1 MRSGMGHRERD
12 VSGRRAERI
21 HPAAVTEL
29 KGKEVRRAKHTA
41 GEVSTP
47 SISRKRE
54 TLARLCLEKM
64 NMAFG
69 GSMNVVAGLISGRV
83 GVAVSGLAI
92 WLKQPQYTEHGL
104 LMAVGAG
111 FANTIW
117 RFCAR

>member
-1 MRSGMGHRERD
+1 VRPGMGHRQRD

-21 HPAAVTEL
+21 DPAAGAEL
-29 KGKEVRRAKHTA
+29 KGKEVRRAKQTA

-54 TLARLCLEKM
+54 NLARLCLENM
-64 NMAFG
+64 NMAFV
-69 GSMNVVAGLISGRV
+69 GSMNVAVGLIGAGV

-92 WLKQPQYTEHGL
+92 WLKRPQYTEHEF
-104 LMAVGAG
+104 LMAVGTG

-117 RFCAR
+117 RFCAG

>member
-1 MRSGMGHRERD
+1 MGDRKRD

-21 HPAAVTEL
+21 HPTTIAEL
-29 KGKEVRRAKHTA
+29 KGKEVRRAKQTA
-41 GEVSTP
+41 GEVAIT

-54 TLARLCLEKM
+54 NLARLCLEEM
-64 NMAFG
+64 NMAFVG
-69 GSMNVVAGLISGRV
+69 KMNVAVGRIGAGV

-92 WLKQPQYTEHGL
+92 WLKRPQYTEHAL
-104 LMAVGAG
+104 LVAVGTG